1 MFPPPTVRNF
11 GEWKYKRI
19 KSFFFWLCWVFLCMG
34 FLQILQTIL
43 HGLLIA
49 VASLVA
55 GHKLKVHGL
64 Q

>member
-19 KSFFFWLCWVFLCMG
+19 KSFFFWLCMG
-34 FLQILQTIL
+34 FLQVLRTVL

-55 GHKLKVHGL
+55 GHKLEVHGL